1 MSLRHLF
8 YLCKLTPFLHSTN
21 PWISSPNGLSAT
33 YTHQLSLHALTL
45 NCLLYGYRAGNLHLC
60 QSTLPG
66 NTNIDK
72 HLYGCLLCMC
82 AEFLWGIDPQI
93 DFQGW
98 RMFTSTLCIPNCFP
112 TYCVNLHSH
121 QPVAL
126 QLAQYFVIPVF
137 GFSSKFYKP
146 CWVWP
151 RMTPSLPPWH
161 LWLPAASLGSPL
173 PLSLASF
180 LPCPF
185 SIAVSFFSFVFS
197 LLLSL
202 SYS

>member
-1 MSLRHLF
+1 MVSRRSIMPPLIYPFYSLVRRF
-8 YLCKLTPFLHSTN
+8 PFSFC
-21 PWISSPNGLSAT
+21 IF
-33 YTHQLSLHALTL
+33 
-45 NCLLYGYRAGNLHLC
+45 CFLLLEKYCY
-60 QSTLPG
+60 
-66 NTNIDK
+66 K